1 MELKRRDICSIT
13 GENNKVISD
22 NIDAIR
28 GLDVLKRFLENNKY
42 TYKANDLSLLLSS
55 YAFNDDDGTTT
66 WYDSPVDNDKNLATM
81 SELKAEAHKLYE
93 CIDKIVDELE
103 KVVEDERH
111 HLDSI
116 HKKKI
121 VTIKKEMQYPT
132 GQMYIVNVVTIDAA
146 TNELLSTSCSKN
158 FDWKDRSN
166 ITDYLFKLH
175 EKYGVTE
182 YVSDGYKPTKKVK
195 TVYTEY
201 RFA

>member
-1 MELKRRDICSIT
+1 MKLKRRDICSIT
-13 GENNKVISD
+13 EKNNKVISD

-42 TYKANDLSLLLSS
+42 TPNDLSSLLAI
-55 YAFNDDDGTTT
+55 YTFNDDGTSTL
-66 WYDSPVDNDKNLATM
+66 YDSPVDNDENMATM

-103 KVVEDERH
+103 KVVKDERH

-121 VTIKKEMQYPT
+121 VTIKKETQYPT

-146 TNELLSTSCSKN
+146 TNELLSTSGDKS
-158 FDWKDRSN
+158 FSWKDRSN

-182 YVSDGYKPTKKVK
+182 YVSDGYVPTKKVK
-195 TVYTEY
+195 AVYSEY
-201 RFA
+201 RFV

>member
-1 MELKRRDICSIT
+1 MKLKKRNICSIT
-13 GENNKVISD
+13 EKNNKVISD
-22 NIDAIR
+22 SIDAIR

-42 TYKANDLSLLLSS
+42 TNNLSSLLAS
-55 YAFNDDDGTTT
+55 YAFNDDDWTTT
-66 WYDSPVDNDKNLATM
+66 WYDSPVDNDKNMAEM

-93 CIDKIVDELE
+93 CIDKIVDELG

-121 VTIKKEMQYPT
+121 VTIKKAMEYPT
-132 GQMYIVNVVTIDAA
+132 GQMYIVNVATIDAE
-146 TNELLSTSCSKN
+146 TNELLSTSGGKS
-158 FDWKDRSN
+158 FSWKDRSN

-182 YVSDGYKPTKKVK
+182 YVSDVYEPTKKVK
-195 TVYTEY
+195 TVYSEY